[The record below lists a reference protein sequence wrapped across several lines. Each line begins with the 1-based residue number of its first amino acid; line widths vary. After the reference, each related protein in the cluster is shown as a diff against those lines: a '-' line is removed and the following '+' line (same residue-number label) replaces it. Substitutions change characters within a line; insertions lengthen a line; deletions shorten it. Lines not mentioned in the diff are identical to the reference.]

1 MPGWHGFSLVNT
13 LVLHPE
19 CTQHNL
25 HWSEGLLPPTNGE
38 KRGSTSVLYICI
50 SLVEITIHH
59 LTRWKANILSQAWET
74 HPINE
79 AFFHPLVS
87 LTRVTAHH
95 KEQLAQN
102 TICQLGGRRGRF
114 IHDLLSSVSIYS
126 VFLVVERRP
135 SAILGHR
142 NVRYSAICSS
152 NCRVREIFYIS
163 CIEAQQLQ
171 LAWHAVG
178 VFKGGVVAKRVSKTN
193 HPLRTIHPRAPTYK
207 HTQMH
212 TVLHVQM
219 PTCPQSHN
227 VLLSPCTD

>member
-1 MPGWHGFSLVNT
+1 M
-13 LVLHPE
+13 
-19 CTQHNL
+19 
-25 HWSEGLLPPTNGE
+25 
-38 KRGSTSVLYICI
+38 
-50 SLVEITIHH
+50 HH

-87 LTRVTAHH
+87 LTGVTAHH

-114 IHDLLSSVSIYS
+114 IHDSPSSVSIYS
-126 VFLVVERRP
+126 VFLGVERRP

-152 NCRVREIFYIS
+152 NCRVRGIFYIS
-163 CIEAQQLQ
+163 SIEAQQLQ

-178 VFKGGVVAKRVSKTN
+178 VFKGGVAAKRVSKTN
-193 HPLRTIHPRAPTYK
+193 LPLRATHTRAPTHK

-212 TVLHVQM
+212 TALRAQTA
-219 PTCPQSHN
+219 TCSQSHSM
-227 VLLSPCTD
+227 LLSQCTD